1 MDSIQSVSPVVE
13 LEYKSKDEILNDIKA
28 KEPDLVKMLERNNPL
43 PNTIVISN
51 IPLEVYEKINPFI
64 ENK

>member
-51 IPLEVYEKINPFI
+51 IPLEIYEKINPFI